1 MTTPRGFLKSITT
14 AFMRLA
20 RNGDVDGLRS
30 YLRSDN
36 FLRAFNGLDPER
48 RQSVMRTHT
57 MAEDMCEARA
67 PRRLVEPKPID
78 VKRRQKTSW
87 GDTVMRA
94 KLADAYVRAGGDDE
108 KAARILGV
116 TVGSARLAKRRH
128 LDAPATTI
136 ARTPPSGP

>member
-48 RQSVMRTHT
+48 RQSVMRTHSI
-57 MAEDMCEARA
+57 AEDMCEARTR
-67 PRRLVEPKPID
+67 RRLVEPKPIHA
-78 VKRRQKTSW
+78 KRAQKTSW
-87 GDTVMRA
+87 DNPVMRA
-94 KLADAYVRAGGDDE
+94 KLANAYTRAAGDDE

-128 LDAPATTI
+128 LDAPATERRQK
-136 ARTPPSGP
+136 AS

>member
-48 RQSVMRTHT
+48 RQSVMRTHSI
-57 MAEDMCEARA
+57 AEDMCEARTR
-67 PRRLVEPKPID
+67 RRLVEPKPIHA
-78 VKRRQKTSW
+78 KRAQKADWSNP
-87 GDTVMRA
+87 VMLA
-94 KLADAYVRAGGDDE
+94 KLANAYARAGGDDE

-116 TVGSARLAKRRH
+116 TVGSARLAKLRH
-128 LDAPATTI
+128 LDAPA
-136 ARTPPSGP
+136 ADQRQKAF

>member
-30 YLRSDN
+30 YVRSDN

-48 RQSVMRTHT
+48 RQSVMRTHSV
-57 MAEDMCEARA
+57 AEGLCEARA
-67 PRRLVEPKPID
+67 RRRLVEPNPID
-78 VKRRQKTSW
+78 AKRAQKADW
-87 GDTVMRA
+87 GNPVMLA
-94 KLADAYVRAGGDDE
+94 KLADAYVRARGDDE

-128 LDAPATTI
+128 LNAPA
-136 ARTPPSGP
+136 ADQRQKAS